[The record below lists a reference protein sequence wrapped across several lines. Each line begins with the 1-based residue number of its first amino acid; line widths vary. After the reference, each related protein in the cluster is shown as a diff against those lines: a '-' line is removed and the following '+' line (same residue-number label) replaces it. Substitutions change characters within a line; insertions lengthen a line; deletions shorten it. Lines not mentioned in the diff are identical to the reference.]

1 MNAEQSGLEEILTK
15 KAFWKKWGLFAAE
28 ALARG
33 DRNWLSP
40 LITCLESPENSKQA
54 LERKPDDIK
63 VVIQFSE
70 I

>member
-33 DRNWLSP
+33 DRNGLKP
-40 LITCLESPENSKQA
+40 LITRLENLENFKQT
-54 LERKPDDIK
+54 LKRKSDDIN